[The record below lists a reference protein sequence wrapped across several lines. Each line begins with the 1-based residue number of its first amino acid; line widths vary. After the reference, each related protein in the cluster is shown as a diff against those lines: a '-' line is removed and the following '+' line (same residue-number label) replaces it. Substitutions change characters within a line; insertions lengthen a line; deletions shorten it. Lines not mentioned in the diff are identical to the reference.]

1 MRRIPI
7 TLCALSLGMAL
18 VTPAAMAKEPSIPEA
33 RPTGKAVQCIS
44 ISQIR
49 ESRVRSDKI
58 IDFRVGGRQWYRNT
72 LPQKCPS
79 LGFEQRFSY
88 RTSLSQL
95 CSVDI
100 ISVLQDFGGRLSEGA
115 ACGLGPFQ
123 PVELSKPQMK

>member
-1 MRRIPI
+1 MRRIPV
-7 TLCALSLGMAL
+7 TLCALSLSMAL
-18 VTPAAMAKEPSIPEA
+18 GQSATLAKEPSIPEA
-33 RPTGKAVQCIS
+33 RPTGKAVRCLA

-49 ESRVRSDKI
+49 ESRVRSDQI
-58 IDFRVGGRQWYRNT
+58 IDFRVAGQKWYRNT

-115 ACGLGPFQ
+115 SCGLGPFQ
-123 PVELSKPQMK
+123 PVELSKPQKK

>member
-1 MRRIPI
+1 MTRISAKVFTLTLGAALI
-7 TLCALSLGMAL
+7 TPPVL
-18 VTPAAMAKEPSIPEA
+18 AKQPSIPEA
-33 RPTGKAVQCIS
+33 RPVGKAERCIA

-49 ESRVRSDKI
+49 ESRVRSDQI
-58 IDFRVGGRQWYRNT
+58 IDFRVAGQKWYRNT

-100 ISVLQDFGGRLSEGA
+100 ISVLQDFGGRLSEGVS
-115 ACGLGPFQ
+115 CGLGPFQ
-123 PVELSKPQMK
+123 PVELSKPQKK

>member
-1 MRRIPI
+1 MRRISANLFAL
-7 TLCALSLGMAL
+7 TLGAVL
-18 VTPAAMAKEPSIPEA
+18 VTSPALAKQPSIPEA
-33 RPTGKAVQCIS
+33 RPTGKAVRCIT

-49 ESRVRSDKI
+49 ESRVRSDQI
-58 IDFRVGGRQWYRNT
+58 IDFRVGTRQWYRNT

-100 ISVLQDFGGRLSEGA
+100 ISVLQDFGGRLSEGVS
-115 ACGLGPFQ
+115 CGLGPFQ
-123 PVELSKPQMK
+123 PVELSKPQKK